1 MRLRA
6 DQLAAA
12 LAKRLAPVYVLS
24 GDEPLQLQE
33 SGDAIRAAARAA
45 GFAQREV
52 LTAELGFAWTQLL
65 AASQSRSL
73 FADKKVLDLRVP
85 QGKPGKEGGQIL
97 QTYAA
102 APPPDTLLLVTLPKL
117 ERAQQQAKW
126 LQQLAQAG
134 VWVPIWPIEGPA
146 LVRWVMQRLQQ
157 AGLQP
162 APEVAPWLAAQVEGN
177 LLAARQEIDKLRL
190 LLPPGP
196 LRLPEASAVV
206 SEQARFHVFGLA
218 EAALRGDPARCWK
231 MLAGLQQEGIAA
243 PVVLWA
249 LHRELSLLAE
259 LAAKLSQGGQP
270 ETVLAQVWPQQR
282 RPVLQQALQR
292 QRDWLALLGLCHTI
306 DAVVKGAEPGDPWLL
321 LEQLCA
327 RMA

>member
-1 MRLRA
+1 MRLRP
-6 DQLAAA
+6 DQLSTALTKKLAA
-12 LAKRLAPVYVLS
+12 VYLLS

-33 SGDAIRAAARAA
+33 CGDAIRAAASAA

-52 LTAELGFAWTQLL
+52 LTVESGFAWPQLL

-73 FADKKVLDLRVP
+73 FADKKVLDLRIP
-85 QGKPGKEGGQIL
+85 QGKPGKEGSQIL

-102 APPPDTLLLVTLPKL
+102 APPPDTLLLITLPKL
-117 ERAQQQAKW
+117 ERSQQQAKW
-126 LQQLAQAG
+126 LQQLAKTG
-134 VWVPIWPIEGPA
+134 VWIPIWPIEGAA
-146 LVRWVMQRLQQ
+146 LVRWITQRLQQ
-157 AGLQP
+157 AGFQP
-162 APEVAPWLAAQVEGN
+162 TPEVAPWLATQVEGN

-190 LLPPGP
+190 LQPPGP

-231 MLAGLQQEGIAA
+231 MLAGLQQEGVAA

-249 LHRELSLLAE
+249 LHREVALLAE
-259 LAAKLSQGGQP
+259 LADKLRQGAQP
-270 ETVLAQVWPQQR
+270 ESLLTQVWPQQR
-282 RPVLQQALQR
+282 RPLLQQALQR
-292 QRDWLALLGLCHTI
+292 QRDWLALLSLCHTI

-327 RMA
+327 RIA